1 VQGEFE
7 IIDKEVDAMIVE
19 KKKELSFEVQIN
31 MTYYPELDKVG
42 ELIQQAVQS
51 YILLRKI
58 GKH

>member
-1 VQGEFE
+1 LVVDQ
-7 IIDKEVDAMIVE
+7 EVDEMILE
-19 KKKELSFEVQIN
+19 KKKELSFEVELK

-42 ELIQQAVQS
+42 ELIQQAIQS